1 MTEAQRIRLKDAFA
15 NALHLPAT
23 MEPRLRAVLQYVL
36 AHPGSM
42 VRPEIVVEIAT
53 AYGLPESSATEL
65 AIALEYF
72 HTASL
77 LFDDLPCMDDALERR
92 GTTCA
97 HVQFGEAGAILSAL
111 ALINRAYSLLWS
123 AAAACAEQHR
133 ATALSFVEQQLGVD
147 GLLNGQSLD
156 LHFASLPAHAANTE
170 NIAIGKTVSLIRL
183 TLCLPAMLGGADD
196 EELLLLR
203 RIALFWGISYQIVDD
218 MKDTLQDQSASSKTV
233 ARDSL
238 LGRPNLVHVLGV
250 GGASQRL
257 VRMIRIGD
265 RCVQRLVRL
274 RPALAFLQTLRGELS
289 AEAQRL
295 LLRAEPVLSE
305 EAPLEVGAAR

>member
-15 NALHLPAT
+15 NALHLPAA
-23 MEPRLRAVLQYVL
+23 MEPRLRAALQHVLT
-36 AHPGSM
+36 HPGSM
-42 VRPEIVVEIAT
+42 VRPEIVTEIAT
-53 AYGLPESSATEL
+53 AYGMDEAPATEL

-77 LFDDLPCMDDALERR
+77 LFDDLPCMDDAMERR

-111 ALINRAYSLLWS
+111 ALINRAYALLWS
-123 AAAACAEQHR
+123 AAAACPEERR
-133 ATALSFVEQQLGVD
+133 APALQFVEQQLGVH

-156 LHFASLPAHAANTE
+156 LHFATQPAHAASTE
-170 NIAIGKTVSLIRL
+170 SIAIGKTVSLIRL
-183 TLCLPAMLGGADD
+183 TLCLPAMLGGASQQ
-196 EELLLLR
+196 ELLLLQ

-238 LGRPNLVHVLGV
+238 LGRPNLVHALGV
-250 GGASQRL
+250 HGASQRL
-257 VRMIRIGD
+257 MRMIGLGD
-265 RCVQRLVRL
+265 RCVQRLVGL
-274 RPALAFLQTLRGELS
+274 RPALTFLQALRSELG

-295 LLRAEPVLSE
+295 LQRAEPVLSE